1 MRKNILNKNLFLIIV
16 TSIMLGLLIANPKL
30 AINSVLDGIKL
41 WFYNVMPSLFP
52 FMIFS
57 NILLQLNAAYILQLL
72 FNKIMNKLFNISG
85 SGILAIV
92 MGYLSGY
99 PLGSKLVCDLRK
111 EDVISLNESY
121 KLLAMCSTTG
131 PAFIIGIVSIQMFD
145 NLSIVPILLVS
156 NYLGG
161 FLNALLFRHFYKETL
176 SLYSYKKSENK
187 SFSVIL
193 NSSIV
198 ESIQSILKIGGYM
211 VFFNI
216 LIYYLDATNVLDIF
230 TNFFTNYLNT
240 FHLSDGLIK
249 GCFYGLFEITLGI
262 NVISKCSDP
271 LIIKVAITAFIIA
284 WSGLSIHMQTNSFL
298 METDIKYSRFL
309 FGKTTQ
315 SVLSMGIAIITFK
328 ILYPTTLSIYKS
340 FDIIKNFENFN
351 YATFYYESMAVLAL
365 VTVFLFIM
373 KMRRK
378 N

>member
-1 MRKNILNKNLFLIIV
+1 
-16 TSIMLGLLIANPKL
+16 MLGLLIANPKL

-57 NILLQLNAAYILQLL
+57 NILLQLNAAYIFQRL
-72 FNKIMNKLFNISG
+72 FNKMMNKLFNISG
-85 SGILAIV
+85 SGILAIL

-111 EDVISLNESY
+111 EDVISINESY
-121 KLLAMCSTTG
+121 KLLAFCSTTG

-145 NLSIVPILLVS
+145 NLSIVPILLIS

-161 FLNALLFRHFYKETL
+161 LLNALLLRNLYKETL
-176 SLYSYKKSENK
+176 YLNSYKISASK

-198 ESIQSILKIGGYM
+198 DSIQSVMKIGGYM

-230 TNFFTNYLNT
+230 TNFFTRYLNT
-240 FHLSDGLIK
+240 YHLSDGLIK
-249 GCFYGLFEITLGI
+249 GFFYGLFEITLGI
-262 NVISKCSDP
+262 NIISKCSDP

-309 FGKTTQ
+309 FGKITQ
-315 SVLSMGIAIITFK
+315 SFLSVFIAIISFK
-328 ILYPTTLSIYKS
+328 IFYPTTLSIYKS
-340 FDIIKNFENFN
+340 FDIIKSFEKFN
-351 YATFYYESMAVLAL
+351 YATFYYESIAVLAL
-365 VTVFLFIM
+365 ATVVLYIGR
-373 KMRRK
+373 KMAK
-378 N
+378 